1 MSRPDK
7 TIFRALDDILA
18 GFDVSHDFG
27 RREAYEASI
36 DYARKNLID
45 HPQRDEFVA
54 QAAKRLGFVATSF
67 DAILAR
73 RRLTRGTW
81 LDVWISDID
90 EEVAV
95 TGTREG
101 IQYLIDLLVR
111 LRDSDSSGEH
121 FHLDRGAIP
130 MTDVSANLILFKEDE
145 SWFTDEDTTGS
156 FEPYPQREIDPANVH
171 ALQIIHF
178 PPEDYPLSANR
189 LYRVIDVGPGDP
201 NDDRCKEL
209 PGGDPSRYFKF
220 RFTGDEGEPTEFTF
234 HLDDPGLNFFTH
246 REIMGLALKSID

>member
-7 TIFRALDDILA
+7 TLFRTLDEILA
-18 GFDVSHDFG
+18 RFDLSHDFG

-54 QAAKRLGFVATSF
+54 EAAQRLGFVAASF

-101 IQYLIDLLVR
+101 IQYLIDMLVR
-111 LRDSDSSGEH
+111 LRDSELSGEH
-121 FHLDRGAIP
+121 FHLDRGAVP
-130 MTDVSANLILFKEDE
+130 MTDVSANLILFKEEE
-145 SWFTDEDTTGS
+145 SWFTDEDVAGVI
-156 FEPYPQREIDPANVH
+156 EPYPLREVEPQSIH
-171 ALQIIHF
+171 ALQLIHF
-178 PPEDYPLSANR
+178 PPEDHPLTVNK
-189 LYRVIDVGPGDP
+189 LYRVTSVRPGSESDEAI
-201 NDDRCKEL
+201 KEL
-209 PGGDPSRYFKF
+209 PGADASRYYIF
-220 RFTGDEGEPTEFTF
+220 RFMGDEGSLEFTF
-234 HLDDPGLNFFTH
+234 HLDDPGVNFFTH
-246 REIMGLALKSID
+246 REIMALALKSID